1 MTLRRDECLHLGG
14 ALKDTATQPT
24 QPNNPGLKNQNPT
37 PHLQTPFLTCM
48 PSPPVV
54 SPSLKWIK

>member
-1 MTLRRDECLHLGG
+1 MPTSGRSTM
-14 ALKDTATQPT
+14 DTATQPT